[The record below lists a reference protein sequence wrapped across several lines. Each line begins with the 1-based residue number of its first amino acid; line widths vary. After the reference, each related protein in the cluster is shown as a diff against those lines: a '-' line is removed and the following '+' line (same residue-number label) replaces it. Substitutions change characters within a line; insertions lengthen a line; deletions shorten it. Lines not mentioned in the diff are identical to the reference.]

1 MVETSYRVPVHHGD
15 AWWGGLM
22 DPLKGIGNKISDF
35 FSPTAEAS
43 GNDQFYEI
51 HVELP
56 GVEED
61 DIEVTAD
68 NNVLLIKGE
77 RKFERKEEGKTYF
90 FSERSYGQ
98 FQRSFRLP
106 GDADTGKISATYKDG
121 LLIIKVAKKEAGAQ
135 EGQRIPVDRG

>member
-1 MVETSYRVPVHHGD
+1 MVETSYRVPVHHGGNF
-15 AWWGGLM
+15 WGGLM

-43 GNDQFYEI
+43 GNYQLYEI

-56 GVEED
+56 GVDEED
-61 DIEVTAD
+61 IDVTTD
-68 NNVLLIKGE
+68 DNVLLIKGE
-77 RKFERKEEGKTYF
+77 RKFEREEEGRTYY

-106 GDADTGKISATYKDG
+106 GDADLAKVAATYTDG
-121 LLIIKVAKKEAGAQ
+121 VLTVKVAKKEAGRNG
-135 EGQRIPVDRG
+135 EQRIPVNRG